1 MNFAMEKLT
10 SFILAG
16 GKSSRMGKHKGF
28 CTLNQEAFIPLI
40 AKCLRPF
47 SHEIMLVSG
56 IQAYDTF
63 GLKRIADSYP
73 GKGPI
78 AGIHAALEYT
88 STENNI
94 IVSCDIPSITPHLIQ
109 RLLDE
114 DDGQE
119 VILLATEEN
128 SMPLIALYKKSSLN
142 HFKNK
147 LANNE
152 LKLRDALK
160 GLKVKRVQVD
170 KEEEKFLVNIN
181 TPQQL
186 KEINYGS

>member
-1 MNFAMEKLT
+1 MEKVT

-28 CTLNQEAFIPLI
+28 CTLNDEAFIPLI
-40 AKCLRPF
+40 TKSLRPF
-47 SHEIMLVSG
+47 SNEIILVSD
-56 IQAYDTF
+56 IQAYDIF
-63 GLKRIADSYP
+63 GLKRIEDIHP

-78 AGIHAALEYT
+78 AGIYTALEYS
-88 STENNI
+88 STNKNI

-114 DDGQE
+114 DDGE
-119 VILLATEEN
+119 SVIHLATEKDA
-128 SMPLIALYKKSSLN
+128 MPLIALYKKSSLS

-147 LANNE
+147 LENNE
-152 LKLRDALK
+152 LKLRNALK
-160 GLKVKRVQVD
+160 GLKVKSVLVD
-170 KEEEKFLVNIN
+170 KEEEKFLANIN
-181 TPQQL
+181 TPHQL

>member
-1 MNFAMEKLT
+1 MEKVT

-16 GKSSRMGKHKGF
+16 GKSSRMGRHKGF
-28 CTLNQEAFIPLI
+28 CKINKEAFISLI
-40 AKCLRPF
+40 AKTLSPF
-47 SHEIMLVSG
+47 SNEIILVSN

-63 GLKRIADSYP
+63 GLKRIEDIYP

-78 AGIHAALEYT
+78 AGIHTALNYT
-88 STENNI
+88 STEKNI
-94 IVSCDIPSITPHLIQ
+94 IVSCDIPSISPHLIQ

-114 DDGQE
+114 EDGQD
-119 VILLATEEN
+119 VIHLATEKDA
-128 SMPLIALYKKSSLN
+128 MPLIALYKKSSLN

-147 LANNE
+147 LENNE
-152 LKLRDALK
+152 LKLKDALK
-160 GLKVKRVQVD
+160 GLKVKSVQVD
-170 KEEEKFLVNIN
+170 KEEEKFLANIN